1 MAKGDAY
8 QSGVAA
14 LNGGDQMNKGLIAT
28 FIGVA
33 AIAAI
38 VAGCG
43 SSDDSSTSS
52 LTKAQ
57 FIAQADAICKTSN
70 AEIES
75 EFEAFAKQNNIDEN
89 EEPSKAQ
96 KAEVSETILVP
107 NVTNQAEEIR
117 DLAAPSGDEDEVS
130 AMLDSL
136 DEGVEEIEANP
147 QAPFESK
154 QPNPFGPANKIAGE
168 YGLEVCGQG

>member
-1 MAKGDAY
+1 MLHLTEEIR
-8 QSGVAA
+8 V
-14 LNGGDQMNKGLIAT
+14 NKGLIAT
-28 FIGVA
+28 LIGVA

-43 SSDDSSTSS
+43 SSDDETTSS

-57 FIAQADAICKTSN
+57 FIAQADAICKQGN

-75 EFEAFAKQNNIDEN
+75 EFEAFAKKNNIDEN

-96 KAEVSETILVP
+96 QAKLSETILVP
-107 NVTNQAEEIR
+107 NVSNQAEEIG

-136 DEGVEEIEANP
+136 DEGVEEVEANP

-154 QPNPFGPANKIAGE
+154 QPNPFGPANKIAKE

>member
-1 MAKGDAY
+1 MHR
-8 QSGVAA
+8 SL
-14 LNGGDQMNKGLIAT
+14 LNLVRGGRHSTTQPRDEREARKRT
-28 FIGVA
+28 P
-33 AIAAI
+33 
-38 VAGCG
+38 G
-43 SSDDSSTSS
+43 SSDDSSTAS

-57 FIAQADAICKTSN
+57 FIAQADAICKAGD

-75 EFEAFAKQNNIDEN
+75 EVQAFEKKNNIDEN

-117 DLAAPSGDEDEVS
+117 DLTAPSGDEDEIS

-136 DEGVEEIEANP
+136 DEGVEEVEANP

-168 YGLEVCGQG
+168 YGLKVCGQG